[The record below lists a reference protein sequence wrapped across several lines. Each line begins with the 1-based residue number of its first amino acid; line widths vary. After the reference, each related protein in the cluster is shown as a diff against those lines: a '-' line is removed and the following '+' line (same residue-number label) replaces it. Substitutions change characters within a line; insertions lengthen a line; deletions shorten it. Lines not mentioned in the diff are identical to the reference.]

1 MRERRDKHTEMQ
13 RQTEGQKQELET
25 ERQRQRSL
33 FLKRS
38 INLACTI
45 SPSSLPSSH
54 GPGNSSVHPLHFSLL
69 AAFSS
74 SVLWTTFLLEAGTIS
89 SLPLRV
95 SILPPAHPTCGGL
108 YVLFF

>member
-13 RQTEGQKQELET
+13 RQTERQKQELET
-25 ERQRQRSL
+25 ERQRSL

-54 GPGNSSVHPLHFSLL
+54 GPGNSSVHPLHFSLPV
-69 AAFSS
+69 AFSS
-74 SVLWTTFLLEAGTIS
+74 SVLWATILLEAGTIS